1 MVTSINLRLSLLY
14 IAWLSQVACD
24 VLTMIV
30 IYLPVLFEITEL
42 SLPLYLLLL
51 PLTVV
56 ILYSVEAGRKSS
68 LCFLMSW
75 LLWPFIGTNMLLL
88 LDDVMKVKRFWFL
101 CWLLKIK
108 RSRKILMIFHR
119 VLPWDNNP
127 YFSMFRIIIAHR
139 IVILHHLRKIEHSN
153 VHLIVTLFFHRQEVH
168 IVIQIMMFS

>member
-68 LCFLMSW
+68 LCFLMS
-75 LLWPFIGTNMLLL
+75 
-88 LDDVMKVKRFWFL
+88 
-101 CWLLKIK
+101 
-108 RSRKILMIFHR
+108 
-119 VLPWDNNP
+119 
-127 YFSMFRIIIAHR
+127 
-139 IVILHHLRKIEHSN
+139 
-153 VHLIVTLFFHRQEVH
+153 
-168 IVIQIMMFS
+168 